1 MLVFKFRHLLN
12 VLRQNNKTDFKLP
25 FYVEHYYIL
34 IYGLF
39 NNALY
44 SCNYVVCQM
53 TVWLL
58 NN

>member
-1 MLVFKFRHLLN
+1 MN
-12 VLRQNNKTDFKLP
+12 VLRLNNKRDFELP
-25 FYVEHYYIL
+25 FYFEHYYIF

-53 TVWLL
+53 TVRLM